1 MRVLFSPF
9 IKLIIFTSCVTNA
22 FAGEGTHSGIAYV
35 QIGDGKPFQVDLGD
49 QKAIALS
56 RSPQVATWRAEI
68 EDVGY
73 SDATLDSSILISSNG
88 CWRGPG
94 ANWAP
99 LPGQMKNSEFM
110 SAKNSRGLVIARGV
124 LIDAERHMFLDG
136 ICRGIITQAS
146 TKKDILIVARREVTG
161 AFVKQDRVLGLQF
174 SNNEIVARSEAW
186 GASPIDILRFEGRVK
201 ALSID
206 PITGDTLVVREVSKT
221 GVAPTGWIRSLA
233 GHPKQ
238 SSTYELVVRGKSAAD
253 QKVIKLIS
261 GKSGQKAKIW
271 F

>member
-1 MRVLFSPF
+1 MRVPFSPC
-9 IKLIIFTSCVTNA
+9 IKLIILASFVTNA
-22 FAGEGTHSGIAYV
+22 FAGGGAHSGIAYV
-35 QIGDGKPFQVDLGD
+35 QIGDGKPFQVDLGEH
-49 QKAIALS
+49 KAVTIS
-56 RSPQVATWRAEI
+56 RSPQATNRLAEVD
-68 EDVGY
+68 DVGY
-73 SDATLDSSILISSNG
+73 SDAILDSSISSSSNE

-99 LPGQMKNSEFM
+99 LPNQMKNSEFM
-110 SAKNSRGLVIARGV
+110 SAKNSHGLVIARGV

-136 ICRGIITQAS
+136 ICRGIITQAF
-146 TKKDILIVARREVTG
+146 TKKEILIVARREVTG
-161 AFVKQDRVLGLQF
+161 AFVKQDRILGLQF
-174 SNNEIVARSEAW
+174 SNNEIVARSEVW
-186 GASPIDILRFEGRVK
+186 GESPIDILRFEGRVK

-206 PITGDTLVVREVSKT
+206 PISGDTLVVREVSKT

-238 SSTYELVVRGKSAAD
+238 SSTYELVVRGESTSD

-261 GKSGQKAKIW
+261 GKSGQKARIW